1 MQPAAAAFR
10 IACIR
15 CTGNVGFHCLHRARR
30 RLTFGSA
37 ALNYRVATVAI
48 G

>member
-1 MQPAAAAFR
+1 MQSAAAAFR
-10 IACIR
+10 IACIW
-15 CTGNVGFHCLHRARR
+15 CTGNTGIHVCRR